1 MKKIKILL
9 SILLLGIFFSLP
21 NKVLANVYSSDYFIV
36 GSTNHVADFK
46 DIDVAI
52 RFFTAESIS
61 GSDLG
66 KVINYTISNPS
77 QNKNKLHFLVTY
89 YDENKSLIA
98 TCKNNKELSEVND
111 NCNCEV
117 AEKDYIGKGNIK
129 YYRVFVDIDKEPTQT
144 KDIIDNGKIV
154 NYEENVKECLDGFCI
169 KNFSVEM
176 KVNEDNTFDITEN
189 IDVNFTEYKH
199 GIYRDIPV
207 RNNVTR
213 NDGSSYTNK
222 ARISNINVSEE
233 YSKSN
238 EGDYKRIKI
247 GSASSTIIGNHSYTI
262 SYKYSIGK
270 DKTKNY
276 DELYFNLVGNYW
288 TTYIE
293 RFNFNINMPK
303 DFDKSKIGFSTG
315 KYGKVGSTDVEYSVD
330 GTTITGR
337 YTKVLSPGE
346 AVTIR
351 LELPEGYFDYT
362 YKPSV
367 FSILLIVV
375 PIIFAYLSY
384 QIFKKNGVDDLVIET
399 VEFYPPEKYNSL
411 DIGYFYKDRATSSD
425 AVSLLIYL
433 ANKGYIKIT
442 DRDENGELLKHNN
455 FIITKIKDY
464 DGNDNREKI
473 FLNGLFKRKSM
484 ASLKSLFAK
493 EDSNEITD
501 NIEITQVEKKD
512 LTDSFYTTINSVLS
526 KTNTKSNREKIYDK
540 ESTKKGKNII
550 IMVLVSILLI
560 YISLYANGLDFEEI
574 IGLGLAS
581 LIGLF
586 LFIFGLSMFFAKFF
600 DRNQFLKG
608 NFSIAGSIILM
619 AIGAAI
625 IIFVDY
631 PILSSSLEIDNLFI
645 AGISVCI
652 ICLAIMFAS
661 RQCLTKRTQYGIEL
675 VGKIRGFK
683 NFLETAEKSKL
694 EDLVNDNP
702 TYFYD
707 ILPYTYVFGISK
719 KWVSK
724 FESIAIEPPSWY
736 DTNNAA
742 FNVAMMSTFMD
753 KTMVSATSALVSS
766 PSDSSG
772 GGGFSG
778 GGSSGGGSGGGGG
791 GSW

>member
-367 FSILLIVV
+367 FSILLIIV

-493 EDSNEITD
+493 EDSKEITD